1 MKMLLPGER
10 AGLRK
15 GRQEGRQE
23 GLVQGQRQ
31 FLLMLLEERFGPL
44 RPQVYELVQALTA
57 ERLTE
62 LGRALL
68 RAQSLRELGLEE

>member
-1 MKMLLPGER
+1 
-10 AGLRK
+10 
-15 GRQEGRQE
+15 
-23 GLVQGQRQ
+23 
-31 FLLMLLEERFGPL
+31 MLLEERFGPL
-44 RPQVYELVQALTA
+44 RPQVHELIQALTA

>member
-1 MKMLLPGER
+1 MAITLFDRVRQEGQ
-10 AGLRK
+10 
-15 GRQEGRQE
+15 QEGRQE

-31 FLLMLLEERFGPL
+31 FFLMQLEERFGPL
-44 RPQVYELVQALTA
+44 SPRVHEAVQALVA
-57 ERLTE
+57 ERLPE

>member
-1 MKMLLPGER
+1 MVTTLLDR
-10 AGLRK
+10 V
-15 GRQEGRQE
+15 RQEGQRE
-23 GLVQGQRQ
+23 GLLQGQQ
-31 FLLMLLEERFGPL
+31 QLVLMLLEERFGPL
-44 RPQVYELVQALTA
+44 RPQVYALVQALTA